1 MRFRCADLRT
11 AVVLAKELFFGPRR
25 TAYFSP
31 NSPLISSSLS
41 SASLTTFRNTYTMV
55 LAFQDP
61 RDEVGVKYTL
71 FNRLLNHTIIDF
83 F

>member
-11 AVVLAKELFFGPRR
+11 AVVLAKDLFFCPRR

-31 NSPLISSSLS
+31 NSPLISPSPSS
-41 SASLTTFRNTYTMV
+41 SLTTVRNTYTMV

-61 RDEVGVKYTL
+61 RDEVGVKLTNNAL
-71 FNRLLNHTIIDF
+71 TESPIF
-83 F
+83 FVSL